1 MRTPITVVK
10 GVGPKVAEILERL
23 GISSVADLLAH
34 YPRRYE
40 DRSRFIPIAELRDG
54 ETATIIGKVTAVE
67 NRPTKNRLVLTR
79 VSLDDGSKRIATL
92 VWFNQWRMKQTFEKL
107 VGRQI
112 IAYGLVKRGYAAIE
126 MTQPEWEALDETG
139 AVDSLSIGRIVP
151 IYPLTEG
158 LSQGTLRRIAYA
170 AVMAYADAV
179 PDALPRSLR
188 DTRGLPGIAD
198 ALRSIHFPDTLVA
211 QEAARRRLAYEEL
224 LVMQLLLIERKQSA
238 AGAQGI
244 SFPNIQAPVAELEG
258 VLPFALTDAQRRVIG
273 EIAADMASPHPM
285 NRLVQGDVGSG
296 KTAVAMAAMA
306 IAARNGYQAALMAPT
321 EILAEQHL
329 RGVRATLE
337 ALGIR
342 VDLLTGSR
350 PAREKEAVRQ
360 RVAAGET
367 GVVVGT
373 HALIQE
379 GVAFRRLGLA
389 VIDEQHRFGVLQRA
403 ALTDKGAN
411 PDVLVMTATPIPRTL
426 TLTVYGDLDVS
437 VIDQLPP
444 GRRPVK
450 THSKRGADKPS
461 IYEGVR
467 KLLAEGRQAYVV
479 CPLVEE
485 SEKLQARAA
494 TELAAHLTAHIFPE
508 FKVGL
513 LHGQM
518 SAEEKD
524 AVMQRF
530 RQNDLHVLV
539 ATTVIEVGVDVP
551 NAAVMVIEDAD
562 RFGLSQ
568 LHQLRGRVGR
578 GQHASFC
585 ILIADPKG
593 LDGAAR
599 MRVMTETNDGF
610 RIAEEDLIL
619 RGPGDFYGVRQS
631 GVAGLRI
638 ADVLRDVD
646 LLREARTD
654 AFSLL
659 SKDAALRRP
668 EHHLLRGA
676 VALKQADAEAVTVA

>member
-1 MRTPITVVK
+1 
-10 GVGPKVAEILERL
+10 
-23 GISSVADLLAH
+23 
-34 YPRRYE
+34 
-40 DRSRFIPIAELRDG
+40 
-54 ETATIIGKVTAVE
+54 
-67 NRPTKNRLVLTR
+67 
-79 VSLDDGSKRIATL
+79 
-92 VWFNQWRMKQTFEKL
+92 MKQTFEKL
-107 VGRQI
+107 VGRQLV
-112 IAYGLVKRGYAAIE
+112 AYGVVKRGYAAIE

-158 LSQGTLRRIAYA
+158 LNQRTVRRIIYNAVA
-170 AVMAYADAV
+170 AFADAA
-179 PDALPRSLR
+179 PETLPGALRSSR
-188 DTRGLPGIAD
+188 RLPGIAD
-198 ALRSIHFPDTLVA
+198 ALRAIHFPETITAAD
-211 QEAARRRLAYEEL
+211 AARQRLAYEEL
-224 LVMQLLLIERKQSA
+224 LVMQLLLVDRKRSA
-238 AGAQGI
+238 ASAQGI
-244 SFPNIQAPVAELEG
+244 AFAETGTPVAELEG
-258 VLPFALTDAQRRVIG
+258 VLPFALTEAQRRVIG

-360 RVAAGET
+360 RVASGET

-444 GRRPVK
+444 GRKPIK
-450 THSKRGADKPS
+450 THWKRGADKAS
-461 IYEGVR
+461 VYEGVR
-467 KLLAEGRQAYVV
+467 RLLAEGRQAYVV

-494 TELAAHLTAHIFPE
+494 TELAAHLSAHVFPE
-508 FKVGL
+508 FSVGL

-524 AVMQRF
+524 AVMHKF
-530 RQNDLHVLV
+530 RQNDVPLLV

-578 GQHASFC
+578 GKHASFC
-585 ILIADPKG
+585 ILVADPKG
-593 LDGAAR
+593 PDGEAR
-599 MRVMTETNDGF
+599 MRVMIQTNDGF

-638 ADVLRDVD
+638 TDVLRDVD
-646 LLREARTD
+646 LLRDARAD
-654 AFSLL
+654 AFALL
-659 SKDAALRRP
+659 AQDPTLGNPDYR
-668 EHHLLRGA
+668 LLRQA
-676 VALKQADAEAVTVA
+676 VALKRDAADVVTVA